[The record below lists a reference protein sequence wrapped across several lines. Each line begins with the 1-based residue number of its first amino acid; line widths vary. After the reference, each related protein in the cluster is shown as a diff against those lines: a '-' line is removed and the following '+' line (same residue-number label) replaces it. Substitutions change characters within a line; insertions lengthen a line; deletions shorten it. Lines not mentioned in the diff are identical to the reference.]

1 MPVTKA
7 DKNLDGL
14 RFALLADLLALPF
27 DSFLCID
34 EKLIDTPS
42 LIYCQHSN
50 FFVRSY
56 YVYQTYNGHT
66 LLHFQAWCYTASCSA
81 CSKCFYSQ
89 FRINQNI
96 GLDR

>member
-14 RFALLADLLALPF
+14 RFALLALLTLSL
-27 DSFLCID
+27 DDFLYID

-42 LIYCQHSN
+42 LIYCRYGN

-66 LLHFQAWCYTASCSA
+66 LLHFQAWCHTASCSA
-81 CSKCFYSQ
+81 CSKCFYS
-89 FRINQNI
+89 
-96 GLDR
+96 